1 MGEEHQSE
9 EDVIEVEEAACVEAA
24 QRCVVLLKATV
35 NENENDNSV
44 PAQTC
49 N

>member
-1 MGEEHQSE
+1 VGEEHQSE
-9 EDVIEVEEAACVEAA
+9 EDVIEVEEAAWVEAA
-24 QRCVVLLKATV
+24 QRCVVVLKATV
-35 NENENDNSV
+35 NENDNSV